1 MKRLLLQIFA
11 WLAILV
17 GVGLMLQPTAAEIV
31 TQVALT
37 DSAGAVLA
45 QAEESIAG
53 SNTDTGVYYRF
64 RVSVTEGE

>member
-1 MKRLLLQIFA
+1 MDIYSTRAQ
-11 WLAILV
+11 LAAIEQ
-17 GVGLMLQPTAAEIV
+17 QPREYSFLYD
-31 TQVALT
+31 LT
-37 DSAGAVLA
+37 DSARAVLA